1 MAQANTDRFK
11 RSALQRAAGRWTM
24 IAVVALMTTTLGT
37 AAWAEGEHGAQ
48 WEHAGR
54 SGPGPFGPRLCGGPP
69 ERIERGVDR
78 MLDGLRATDAQRA
91 QVKQIALA
99 AARDLKAQREA
110 GRGLFERNLQWF
122 AAPVVD
128 ANAAEQL
135 RLQTLAQHDQSS
147 RRVLQAMLEISR
159 VLSPEQ
165 RATLTQRMKERR
177 GHGRPPHDAPPHDR
191 APPARGDHDARPPA
205 DDR

>member
-1 MAQANTDRFK
+1 MAQASTGRLKRFSM
-11 RSALQRAAGRWTM
+11 RSAAGRWTM
-24 IAVVALMTTTLGT
+24 AAVVAVAAVSLGV
-37 AAWAEGEHGAQ
+37 AAWADGDHGGR
-48 WEHAGR
+48 WGHAGMG
-54 SGPGPFGPRLCGGPP
+54 GPDPFGPGLFGGPP

-78 MLDGLRATDAQRA
+78 MLDGLQATDAQRA

-99 AARDLKAQREA
+99 AATDLKAQREA
-110 GRGLFERNLQWF
+110 GRGLFERNLQLF

-135 RLQTLAQHDQSS
+135 RQQMLAQQDQAS

-165 RATLTQRMKERR
+165 RATLAQRMKDHRW
-177 GHGRPPHDAPPHDR
+177 HGGPPHDGP
-191 APPARGDHDARPPA
+191 PPAR
-205 DDR
+205 